1 MKPAPVKLD
10 KRNTLTSKKKKKKKK
25 KKMMVTSCQRIV
37 TSFLFF
43 QFLANFEQ
51 SGSWTPDT

>member
-25 KKMMVTSCQRIV
+25 KKNDGDAMSTNCDIISIF
-37 TSFLFF
+37 SISG
-43 QFLANFEQ
+43 QF
-51 SGSWTPDT
+51 

>member
-25 KKMMVTSCQRIV
+25 NDGDAMSTNCDVISIF
-37 TSFLFF
+37 SISG
-43 QFLANFEQ
+43 QF
-51 SGSWTPDT
+51 

>member
-25 KKMMVTSCQRIV
+25 KHDGDAMSTNCDIISIF
-37 TSFLFF
+37 SISG
-43 QFLANFEQ
+43 QF
-51 SGSWTPDT
+51 

>member
-10 KRNTLTSKKKKKKKK
+10 KRNTLTSKKKK
-25 KKMMVTSCQRIV
+25 MMVTPCQRIV

>member
-25 KKMMVTSCQRIV
+25 KNDGDAMSTNCDVISIF
-37 TSFLFF
+37 SISG
-43 QFLANFEQ
+43 QF
-51 SGSWTPDT
+51 

>member
-10 KRNTLTSKKKKKKKK
+10 KRNTLTSKKKKK
-25 KKMMVTSCQRIV
+25 MMVTPCQRIV

>member
-25 KKMMVTSCQRIV
+25 KKMIVKPSKQIV

>member
-25 KKMMVTSCQRIV
+25 KKKHDGDAMSTNCDIISIF
-37 TSFLFF
+37 SISG
-43 QFLANFEQ
+43 QF
-51 SGSWTPDT
+51 